1 MIPRVISD
9 CDSDTLCVIRYERPL
24 TRQKREERKRK
35 IRERSPTKTQN
46 NTPTPPTR
54 RPSGRT
60 ASISNSKQPT
70 NKSASISADII
81 EIPLPISSPPK
92 YLVVLLPLTTRDASL
107 RTTSRVSCCPPT
119 IIDRRSSIV
128 PAGQA
133 IITSV
138 AHRPHDSKYDDKR

>member
-1 MIPRVISD
+1 MIHA
-9 CDSDTLCVIRYERPL
+9 VIRYELPL
-24 TRQKREERKRK
+24 TYPPKKGREKEKDS
-35 IRERSPTKTQN
+35 REREAPQKNTKQKT
-46 NTPTPPTR
+46 TR
-54 RPSGRT
+54 RRRRRDGR
-60 ASISNSKQPT
+60 ADGRHQ
-70 NKSASISADII
+70 SANNQQINRHRSSADII